1 MKITAEF
8 NSSEELISFI
18 NTFGANALKGI
29 ESKKEVQEVEVKEVE
44 VKEVKKETVTEKKEE
59 VKQVD
64 TPKEEVKK
72 ETVVE
77 KKEEIKKEEKSNPL
91 KNEQVKTV
99 DPPSKEKITK
109 EMIRATFAKLIKAGK
124 AKEAKDIT
132 TKYGAKKVPD
142 LKEEDYTAILK
153 EVEELL

>member
-29 ESKKEVQEVEVKEVE
+29 ESKKEVQEVEVKEVKK
-44 VKEVKKETVTEKKEE
+44 VKEETVTEKKEE

-72 ETVVE
+72 ETVIE
-77 KKEEIKKEEKSNPL
+77 KKEEKSNPP

-99 DPPSKEKITK
+99 DQSSKEKITK
-109 EMIRATFAKLIKAGK
+109 EMIRAAFAKLIKVGK

>member
-29 ESKKEVQEVEVKEVE
+29 ESKKEVQGAEVKEI
-44 VKEVKKETVTEKKEE
+44 KKETVTEKKEE

-64 TPKEEVKK
+64 PPKEEVKK
-72 ETVVE
+72 EVVIE
-77 KKEEIKKEEKSNPL
+77 KKEEIKKEEKSNST

-109 EMIRATFAKLIKAGK
+109 EMIRAAFAKLIKTGK

>member
-18 NTFGANALKGI
+18 NTFGANALKGV
-29 ESKKEVQEVEVKEVE
+29 ESKKEVQEAVEVKET
-44 VKEVKKETVTEKKEE
+44 KKETVTEKKGE

-64 TPKEEVKK
+64 PPKEGIKK
-72 ETVVE
+72 ELVIE

-91 KNEQVKTV
+91 KNEQVKTP
-99 DPPSKEKITK
+99 DTSKEKITK

-153 EVEELL
+153 EVEEIL